1 MDIKNIVDKLGYV
14 DAELDTK
21 LNLVAEIARLKEQK
35 KAVILA
41 HYYQPADVQAV
52 ADFVGDSLAL
62 SQRAAD
68 LDRPLILFAGVR
80 FMAETAKILAPQSK
94 VILPD
99 LNAGCS
105 LADSCSYDAFRE
117 FVEQHPDH
125 KVVTYV
131 NTTAEIKS
139 LSYICCTSSNAV
151 QVVNSIPAHEPV
163 IFAPDRNLGGY
174 IKRLTGRQNMVVW
187 EGACHVHDQ
196 FSVQRI
202 LELKQQHPQAKII
215 AHPECKQPVLLL
227 ADFVGSTAQLLG
239 YTQQQSVTDFIVATE
254 AGILTE
260 MMRANPTKNYI
271 PAPPDDSSCACNECS
286 YMKLTTLKKLYLSL
300 LYELPEIEVDAE
312 LARLARVPIER
323 MLRVV

>member
-1 MDIKNIVDKLGYV
+1 MNSTVETLGYV
-14 DAELDTK
+14 DAEIPET
-21 LNLVAEIARLKEQK
+21 LNLAVEIARLKEQK
-35 KAVILA
+35 QAVIMA
-41 HYYQPADVQAV
+41 HYYQPAEVQAI

-62 SQRAAD
+62 SQQAAR
-68 LDRPLILFAGVR
+68 LDRPIILFAGVR
-80 FMAETAKILAPQSK
+80 FMAETAKILAPSSK
-94 VILPD
+94 VLLPD

-105 LADSCSYDAFRE
+105 LADSCGYDAFKQ
-117 FVEQHPDH
+117 FVNQHPDH

-151 QVVNSIPAHEPV
+151 QVVDSIPAHEPV
-163 IFAPDRNLGGY
+163 IFAPDRNLGSY
-174 IKRLTGRQNMVVW
+174 IKRLTNRQNMLVW
-187 EGACHVHDQ
+187 DGACHVHDQ

-227 ADFVGSTAQLLG
+227 ADFVGSTAQLLA
-239 YTQQQSVTDFIVATE
+239 YTQQQQATDFIVATE

-260 MMRANPTKNYI
+260 MMRANPSKNYI
-271 PAPPDDSSCACNECS
+271 PAPPDDSTCACNECS
-286 YMKLTTLKKLYLSL
+286 YMKLTTLKKMYLSL
-300 LYELPEIEVDAE
+300 KYELPEVEVEPD

-323 MLRVV
+323 MLSVV

>member
-1 MDIKNIVDKLGYV
+1 MDIKNVVDKLGYV
-14 DAELDTK
+14 DAEIDANLD
-21 LNLVAEIARLKEQK
+21 LVAEIARLKEQK
-35 KAVILA
+35 QAVILA
-41 HYYQPADVQAV
+41 HYYQPAEVQAI

-62 SQRAAD
+62 SQRAAN
-68 LDRPLILFAGVR
+68 LNRPLILFAGVR

-105 LADSCSYDAFRE
+105 LADSCGYDAFRE

-174 IKRLTGRQNMVVW
+174 IKRLTCRQNMVVW
-187 EGACHVHDQ
+187 DGACHVHDQ

-227 ADFVGSTAQLLG
+227 ADFVGSTAQLLS
-239 YTQQQSVTDFIVATE
+239 YTQQQSATDFIVATE

-260 MMRANPTKNYI
+260 MMRANPSKKYI
-271 PAPPDDSSCACNECS
+271 PAPPDDSTCACNECS
-286 YMKLTTLKKLYLSL
+286 YMKLTTLKKMYLSL
-300 LYELPEIEVDAE
+300 LHELPEIHVDPE
-312 LARLARVPIER
+312 LANKARVPIER

>member
-227 ADFVGSTAQLLG
+227 ADFVGSTAQLLS
-239 YTQQQSVTDFIVATE
+239 YTQQQSATDFIVATE